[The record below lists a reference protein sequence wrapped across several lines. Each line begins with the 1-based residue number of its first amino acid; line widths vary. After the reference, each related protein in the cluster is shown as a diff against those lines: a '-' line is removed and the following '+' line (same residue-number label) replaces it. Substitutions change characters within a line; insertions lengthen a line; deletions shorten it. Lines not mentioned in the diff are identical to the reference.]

1 MRAAERVRWGV
12 QLCLEMRD
20 QLQAEGLRV
29 WQQATSIPKDSDSK
43 RRSSL
48 CVFSPTSRICL
59 RHGHSQMRTTLAC
72 ADWFTEWYPNARA
85 AKKVV
90 CFINADYIKSPYCM
104 KEFIVA
110 QTNDKLLVVV
120 CDTIHNIMSVSP
132 ADFPHASNALAHFDT
147 GGQVIFH
154 EVADEGKTDDVVAE
168 ILKVVTE
175 L

>member
-1 MRAAERVRWGV
+1 MLAF
-12 QLCLEMRD
+12 
-20 QLQAEGLRV
+20 
-29 WQQATSIPKDSDSK
+29 ATG
-43 RRSSL
+43 
-48 CVFSPTSRICL
+48 FS
-59 RHGHSQMRTTLAC
+59 
-72 ADWFTEWYPNARA
+72 EWYPSAVKSR
-85 AKKVV
+85 KIV
-90 CFINADYIKSPYCM
+90 CFLSADYLKSPYCM